1 MTEGYIQLHR
11 KIQDHWIWDKKRKYS
26 EFEAWLDLLI
36 NARWQGK
43 SKKHK
48 IGLKLYVIKRGDQ
61 IRSMKTLAETW
72 NWNTSK
78 VRRFLKLLEN
88 DNMIRITTDTQ
99 TTHVS
104 IINYNTYQVTRIA
117 NESQMKR
124 KRISDEFQ
132 MNTTKESI
140 KNIKEDEEGE
150 SPPPPLSI
158 FDSIKSDIGYITESD
173 MIKDLHQQDPNIVK
187 KIIHDT
193 MASLGYGKAESL
205 WYYEDKLIPAKF
217 SVYKKGQANVIKL
230 ITDIVDLHNRKQIFI
245 KRS

>member
-78 VRRFLKLLEN
+78 VRRFLKMLQD
-88 DNMIRITTDTQ
+88 DNMIRITSDTQ

-117 NESQMKR
+117 NESQMNF

-140 KNIKEDEEGE
+140 KNIKEDEEAE
-150 SPPPPLSI
+150 LPPPPSI
-158 FDSIKSDIGYITESD
+158 FDSIKSDMEYLSESD
-173 MIKDLHQQDPNIVK
+173 MINDLHQQDPNIVK
-187 KIIHDT
+187 TIIYQT
-193 MASLGYGKAESL
+193 MNRLGYGKAESL

-217 SVYKKGQANVIKL
+217 SVFRKGQANVIKL
-230 ITDIVDLHNRKQIFI
+230 INDIVDLHKRGHIAI
-245 KRS
+245 KRA